1 MPTEQDSWKGAE
13 LLPPEGHKKVGER
26 VFTLLGEVIGDKN
39 ALGLHTKWLE
49 HHRLSRNQYW
59 KRTSTKVPLISINLL
74 HTHKQRTKNMLTDN
88 NPTFNLVQ
96 LGGDTDDERYLKLQ
110 RACEYWWIE
119 EEQQSL
125 FESSVSNGEDYGVCI
140 EKVIW
145 NPESEKGL
153 GEVETVIVDPFQF
166 GFYPVDCRDPNKA
179 EAVFYYYPMTVRQAR
194 RKWPDKASDIKPDE
208 VYLSELG
215 TERRELVSGSHKD
228 SVLSQISNAI
238 RSVFSTTANDTQDE
252 LADKVLVVE
261 CWVKDYTRTT
271 NPDGS
276 SQYKYPG
283 RIRCVTVCCSGK
295 VVLSDRPNPSINPLL
310 PVEQAMNSYLWD
322 KWPFTLIV
330 SVKDTST
337 AWGMSDVEQLEQ
349 LAKEFNKAMSQMVF
363 LKDKAARPKII
374 NPKTSGVPNEH
385 FTNAPG
391 IINPIN
397 SMEAAAIRYLDFP
410 QVPMDIEKIAALF
423 KEMFFLV
430 SGTFELEQAQT
441 PGREV
446 VAYKAIAALLERAAT
461 MMRGK
466 VRNYSKLLRE
476 RGRMYL
482 SYVQNFYTTE
492 RWFTWEEQGEIEAGI
507 ISAQDAQFPLK
518 LTVVNG
524 STLPISKVQQREE
537 ALVLFDKG
545 AIDQKALLDKLDWS
559 GRSQVIKR
567 MQQGPIAELVE
578 RIAVTGA
585 PEPYLDLFEQIG
597 TMDEKEFAKAAKA
610 GEIPVLPWPGM
621 QQDRMQQ
628 TEQMLALQELEE
640 KIRKER
646 AERLLLEEK
655 ANTERVKQEVD
666 LAGVDYDK
674 EDLKIRR
681 AETLNDIK
689 KTKEDAKQLKA
700 VKSTERRDTRERGA
714 KSNNQKPASAQG
726 GK

>member
-1 MPTEQDSWKGAE
+1 MPTGIDDWNDSE
-13 LLPPEGHKKVGER
+13 LLPPEHHQKVGER
-26 VFTLLGEVIGDKN
+26 VFALLREVIGDKN
-39 ALGLHTKWLE
+39 SLGLHTKWLE

-59 KRTSTKVPLISINLL
+59 KRTSTKVPLMSINLL

-119 EEQQSL
+119 EEQQMI
-125 FESSVSNGEDYGVCI
+125 FEASVSNGEDYGVCI

-145 NPESEKGL
+145 NPEAEKGL

-179 EAVFYYYPMTVRQAR
+179 EAIFYYYPMTVRQAK
-194 RKWPDKASDIKPDE
+194 RKWPDKADQIKPDE
-208 VYLSELG
+208 MFLEDLG
-215 TERRELVSGSHKD
+215 TERRELVAGSHKD
-228 SVLSQISNAI
+228 SVISQIANSI

-252 LADKVLVVE
+252 MSDKVLVVE
-261 CWVKDYTRTT
+261 CWVKDYSRTL
-271 NPDGS
+271 NEDGS
-276 SQYKYPG
+276 SQYRYPG
-283 RIRCVTVCCSGK
+283 KIRCVTATCGGK
-295 VVLSDRPNPSINPLL
+295 VILSDRPNPSINPLL
-310 PVEQAMNSYLWD
+310 SIEQAMDAYLWD
-322 KWPFTLIV
+322 RWPFTMCV
-330 SVKDTST
+330 SVRDTST

-363 LKDKAARPKII
+363 LKDKAARPKIV

-391 IINPIN
+391 VINPIN

-410 QVPMDIEKIAALF
+410 QVNVDLEKIATIF
-423 KEMFFLV
+423 KELFFLV

-446 VAYKAIAALLERAAT
+446 AAYKAIAALLERAAT

-492 RWFTWEEQGEIEAGI
+492 RWFTWEEEGEVAAGM
-507 ISAQDAQFPLK
+507 ISSEDARFPMK

-559 GRSQVIKR
+559 GRSQIIKR
-567 MQQGPIAELVE
+567 MQAGPMQEMIE
-578 RIAVTGA
+578 RIAATGA
-585 PEPYLDLFEQIG
+585 PEEYLQVFQEIG
-597 TMDEKEFAKAAKA
+597 AMDEKEFAKAAKA
-610 GEIPVLPWPGM
+610 GEVPILPWPGM
-621 QQDRMQQ
+621 ETDQMQQ
-628 TEQMLALQELEE
+628 SHQVLALKELEE
-640 KIRKER
+640 KIKKER

-655 ANTERVKQEVD
+655 TNTERIKQEVD
-666 LAGVDYDK
+666 LAGVEYDK
-674 EDLKIRR
+674 QDI
-681 AETLNDIK
+681 DIK
-689 KTKEDAKQLKA
+689 RAQTLSDIERGKEETKIMQS
-700 VKSTERRDTRERGA
+700 VKRSEHRDTRERGA
-714 KSNNQKPASAQG
+714 KSNNQKPASQG
-726 GK
+726 GRT

>member
-1 MPTEQDSWKGAE
+1 MPTEQDSWKGSE

-74 HTHKQRTKNMLTDN
+74 HAHKQRTKNMLTDN

-110 RACEYWWIE
+110 RSCEYWWIE
-119 EEQQSL
+119 EEQQDL

-145 NPESEKGL
+145 NPEAEKGL
-153 GEVETVIVDPFQF
+153 GEVKTINVDPFQF
-166 GFYPVDCRDPNKA
+166 GFYPVDCKNPNEA

-194 RKWPDKASDIKPDE
+194 RKWPAKASDIKPDE
-208 VYLSELG
+208 VFLSELG
-215 TERRELVSGSHKD
+215 TERRELVAGSHKD
-228 SVLSQISNAI
+228 SIISQIANTI
-238 RSVFSTTANDTQDE
+238 RSVFSTTAADTQDE
-252 LADKVLVVE
+252 ASDMVLVVE
-261 CWVKDYTRTT
+261 CWVKDYTRIT

-283 RIRCVTVCCSGK
+283 KIRCVTVCCGGK
-295 VVLSDRPNPSINPLL
+295 VVLSDRPNPSINPLM
-310 PVEQAMNSYLWD
+310 PIEQAMNSYLWD
-322 KWPFTLIV
+322 RWPFTLVV

-363 LKDKAARPKII
+363 LKDKAARPKVV

-397 SMEAAAIRYLDFP
+397 SMEAQAIRYLDFP
-410 QVPMDIEKIAALF
+410 QVNVDIEKIAALF
-423 KEMFFLV
+423 KEMFFLIA
-430 SGTFELEQAQT
+430 GTFELEQAQT

-446 VAYKAIAALLERAAT
+446 IAYKAIAALLERAAT

-492 RWFTWEEQGEIEAGI
+492 RWFTWEEEGQARAEQ
-507 ISAQDAQFPLK
+507 ISAEDASFPLK

-537 ALVLFDKG
+537 ALVLFDKQ
-545 AIDQKALLDKLDWS
+545 AIDQQALLDKLEWPN
-559 GRSQVIKR
+559 RSRVIKR
-567 MQQGPIAELVE
+567 MQAGPMGQLIE
-578 RIAVTGA
+578 RIGATGA
-585 PEPYLDLFEQIG
+585 PEGWLEFFEQLG
-597 TMDEKEFAKAAKA
+597 EMDDKEFEKAMEA
-610 GEIPVLPWPGM
+610 GKVPMLPWPG
-621 QQDRMQQ
+621 QQEDPAQQ
-628 TEQMLALQELEE
+628 MEQQLTLQEMNE
-640 KIRKER
+640 KIKKER

-674 EDLKIRR
+674 EDLKIKR
-681 AETLNDIK
+681 AQTLSDISAARE
-689 KTKEDAKQLKA
+689 KEKLDKS
-700 VKSTERRDTRERGA
+700 VKSTERRDTRERGG
-714 KSNNQKPASAQG
+714 KSNNQKRASQG

>member
-1 MPTEQDSWKGAE
+1 MAKGTDDWNKAE
-13 LLPPEGHKKVGER
+13 LLPPENHQKVGER

-49 HHRLSRNQYW
+49 HHRYSRNQYW
-59 KRTSTKVPLISINLL
+59 KRTTTKVPLVSVNLL
-74 HTHKQRTKNMLTDN
+74 HAHKQRTKNMLTDN

-96 LGGDTDDERYLKLQ
+96 LGGDTSDEKYLKLQ

-145 NPESEKGL
+145 NPTLEKNT

-166 GFYPVDCRDPNKA
+166 GFYPVDCKNPDKA

-194 RKWPDKASDIKPDE
+194 RTWPDKAEAIKPDE
-208 VYLSELG
+208 VFLSELG
-215 TERRELVSGSHKD
+215 TERRELVAGSHKD
-228 SVLSQISNAI
+228 SVLSQIANTI

-261 CWVKDYTRTT
+261 CWVKDYSRVE
-271 NPDGS
+271 NADGS
-276 SQYKYPG
+276 TQYKYPG
-283 RIRCVTVCCSGK
+283 NIRCVTTCCSGK
-295 VVLSDRPNPSINPLL
+295 VVLSDRPNPSINPDL
-310 PVEQAMNSYLWD
+310 PIDFAMESYLWD
-322 KWPFTLIV
+322 RWPFTLVV

-349 LAKEFNKAMSQMVF
+349 LSKEFNKAMSQMVF
-363 LKDKAARPKII
+363 LKDKSARPKIV

-410 QVPMDIEKIAALF
+410 QVNVDIEKIAQQF
-423 KEMFFLV
+423 KELFFLIA
-430 SGTFELEQAQT
+430 GTFELEQAQT

-446 VAYKAIAALLERAAT
+446 IAYKAIAALLERAGT

-482 SYVQNFYTTE
+482 SYVQNFYVTE
-492 RWFTWEEQGEIEAGI
+492 RWFTWEEEGQAQAEQ
-507 ISAQDAQFPLK
+507 ISSADASFPLK

-545 AIDQKALLDKLDWS
+545 AIDQQALLDKLDWS
-559 GRSQVIKR
+559 GRSAVIER
-567 MQQGPIAELVE
+567 MKKGPVGEMVDKIA
-578 RIAVTGA
+578 ATGA
-585 PEPYLDLFEQIG
+585 PEPYLQVFEQLG
-597 TMDEKEFAKAAKA
+597 MMDEKEFEKAVKA
-610 GEIPVLPWPGM
+610 GEIPQIPWPGL
-621 QQDRMQQ
+621 QPDQI
-628 TEQMLALQELEE
+628 EQRQLTLALEEMNE

-646 AERLLLEEK
+646 AERYLLEEK
-655 ANTERVKQEVD
+655 VNTERVKQEVD

-674 EDLKIRR
+674 QDLKIKR
-681 AETLNDIK
+681 AQTLSDIK
-689 KTKEDAKQLKA
+689 NARKEEKA
-700 VKSTERRDTRERGA
+700 MESVKSTERRDTRERGA
-714 KSNNQKPASAQG
+714 KSNNQKRASEG
-726 GK
+726 G